1 MNLNIQQRK
10 ERKNMKKVMTVD
22 EVLAEIQAKKKID
35 KKGVEKFVYNRFN
48 KKTYTNLLRAM
59 MNDPNLKMVTV
70 KLKKGDIDTTDDIM
84 VSQLFREFLKG
95 VLIKAGVDASDASAV
110 MSEDFTI
117 DNADGLYE
125 FFATSL
131 YLYMNSG
138 NKFDLIPTPE
148 LKASIYLDTIPESSK
163 TAEVRDPKTKE
174 SMGTFE
180 TTKKAHKVVKVKS
193 SCPSWLSSRRKV
205 D

>member
-1 MNLNIQQRK
+1 
-10 ERKNMKKVMTVD
+10 MKKVMTVD

-59 MNDPNLKMVTV
+59 MNDPKLKMVTV
-70 KLKKGDIDTTDDIM
+70 KLKKGEIDSTEEIM
-84 VSQLFREFLKG
+84 VSQLFREFLRG
-95 VLIKAGVDASDASAV
+95 VLIKAGIDSADASAV
-110 MSEDFTI
+110 MGEDFTI

-138 NKFDLIPTPE
+138 NKFDLIPTE
-148 LKASIYLDTIPESSK
+148 DLKASLYLDVVPETTK

-174 SMGTFE
+174 SMGMFE
-180 TTKKAHKVVKVKS
+180 TTKKKHSVIKVKS